1 MDCSS
6 GRSANGSRALP
17 SADSGPACSAPSSS
31 ASCRGCFRRSFCD
44 DLQTDVAPA
53 ARGPGAHGCAR
64 PPLRHAARD
73 PRGFRRRG
81 GGPAPALLRGR
92 AWPPAVAQPEPSDAR
107 LSAPGRPMGRGP
119 GPAQADPVTKPR
131 SLWQRLAR
139 RWRDPLLI
147 LPYVS
152 YGTAQKLVVRG
163 RVLEDEGFMA
173 AGDADTRWRN
183 LVSFY
188 KRLESDEVPGARI
201 RARFLG
207 VATEAT
213 TDREGY
219 FKLELAP
226 RGRLG
231 PGMWQEVALE
241 LLDTDVKATA
251 RVLVPPTRA
260 RFGVI
265 SDIDDTI
272 VASHV
277 TNKLKMILTVAL
289 SNARTRKPFPGVAA
303 FYRALHA
310 GVNPVFY
317 VSKSPW
323 NLYAPL
329 LEYLEVQGLPL
340 GPLLLRD
347 FGFSSNKK
355 HKTEAIEHILAVYP
369 RMKFIL
375 IGDSGEQDPE
385 IYAAMVR
392 KFPARIRAIYIRSV
406 SPERVGNI
414 EKLAAEVAKTGCQL
428 VLAPHAGPA
437 AAHAAAEGL
446 IQASELRAVR
456 AGTRLDSIASNASA
470 PSGSLK

>member
-1 MDCSS
+1 
-6 GRSANGSRALP
+6 
-17 SADSGPACSAPSSS
+17 
-31 ASCRGCFRRSFCD
+31 
-44 DLQTDVAPA
+44 
-53 ARGPGAHGCAR
+53 
-64 PPLRHAARD
+64 
-73 PRGFRRRG
+73 
-81 GGPAPALLRGR
+81 
-92 AWPPAVAQPEPSDAR
+92 
-107 LSAPGRPMGRGP
+107 MGRGP

-219 FKLELAP
+219 FSIELAP

-329 LEYLEVQGLPL
+329 VEYLEVQALPA

-347 FGFSSNKK
+347 FGLRRERE
-355 HKTEAIEHILAVYP
+355 HKRKAIEDIFNTYP
-369 RMKFIL
+369 ALNFIL
-375 IGDSGEQDPE
+375 IGDSGEEDPE
-385 IYAAMVR
+385 IYSAMVHR
-392 KFPARIRAIYIRSV
+392 FPQRIRAIYIRSV
-406 SPERVGNI
+406 NPRRIAEI
-414 EKLAAEVAKTGCQL
+414 EKLAGEVAKTGCQL
-428 VLAPHAGPA
+428 VLAPDCEPA

-456 AGTRLDSIASNASA
+456 ADKEADKSSSKPAVS
-470 PSGSLK
+470 SGVLK